1 MANNRTIEKAAVSEV
16 IFGRRPFHFL
26 WRKRKLSR
34 RKKEKVEF
42 RYYELPP
49 GIPLLALLGEKW
61 IHSANGQK
69 KGDCLHFH
77 NYMEV
82 GFCYS
87 GNGEMF
93 LENAEYSQRF
103 EGDMFSII
111 PKSYPHAT
119 VNEPDTE
126 SSWEYL
132 FIDTDNFLREQYAD
146 NPRKAQELIRRI
158 SKSGQLYHVNQLPV
172 MAGIIRHIIELMRN
186 VEEYYLNEVKS
197 LLLALLLEIA
207 RVNVNETENR
217 TGPEK
222 YQPMISMALDY
233 ISDNFAQEIRI
244 QDLAQRCHISET
256 HFRRVFHACMQMPP
270 AEYINLVRIRMACEL
285 MQKTNDSMS
294 VIANRTGFDV
304 LSTFNRN
311 FKKIMGVSPSEW
323 RRSSANY
330 EGKLLNCDVKAEEGW

>member
-1 MANNRTIEKAAVSEV
+1 M
-16 IFGRRPFHFL
+16 
-26 WRKRKLSR
+26 SR

-186 VEEYYLNEVKS
+186 VEEYYLDEVKS

-207 RVNVNETENR
+207 KMNANETENR
-217 TGPEK
+217 TGLEK
-222 YQPMISMALDY
+222 YQPMISVALDY
-233 ISDNFAQEIRI
+233 ISDNYAQEIRI
-244 QDLAQRCHISET
+244 QNLAKLCHISET
-256 HFRRVFHACMQMPP
+256 HFRRVFHACMQMTP
-270 AEYINLVRIRMACEL
+270 ADPV
-285 MQKTNDSMS
+285 T
-294 VIANRTGFDV
+294 T
-304 LSTFNRN
+304 
-311 FKKIMGVSPSEW
+311 P
-323 RRSSANY
+323 
-330 EGKLLNCDVKAEEGW
+330 